1 MVLGRDYIP
10 VQISD
15 HTFLFYLT
23 SLPSEHQNC
32 FCILLIWFVIQN
44 SKFVSSSRK
53 SNFFLSKNLYFYFFV
68 QNFFPCCL
76 DTSGSMIALWVP
88 EISPWA
94 VFVTDVQG
102 ELGICICICVCIF
115 NCNCNCICI
124 WFVFQMRSR
133 NLSLV
138 LAAPHILALLLIL
151 PPGDS
156 QHHPKDQGGTES
168 KFTPSLSKSVT
179 LLHWMHC

>member
-32 FCILLIWFVIQN
+32 FCILLIWFIIQN

-94 VFVTDVQG
+94 VFVTDMQG

-115 NCNCNCICI
+115 NCNLICI
-124 WFVFQMRSR
+124 SDEIEKPEFGFSRSTYPRPPPHSTTRWFST
-133 NLSLV
+133 S
-138 LAAPHILALLLIL
+138 
-151 PPGDS
+151 S
-156 QHHPKDQGGTES
+156 
-168 KFTPSLSKSVT
+168 
-179 LLHWMHC
+179 